1 MDVKSKKI
9 NKINKNKK
17 KKGPKNKKNYK
28 FQAKKKER
36 ELIIR
41 SNQII
46 TRNFRLRGN
55 LVRNSERKNIIR
67 KPLGKKVLE
76 KIQNIMKYNNDE
88 KNDLSYELALQYDK
102 RTYCEYYI
110 SLIKINHSL
119 IFAFF
124 NSNDYN
130 SRIIKIDSFF
140 VDFATFYVINA
151 LFYNDETMHNIYVNE
166 GSFDLEYQI
175 SQIIYSSLISMVIKT
190 LCKCL
195 RLSNNNII
203 EFKQSKIEKN
213 VEKKGNTL
221 INKLTI
227 KFTLYFILST
237 ILLLGFWYYI
247 SMFGAIYKN
256 TQIHL
261 LKDTLI
267 SFGLG
272 LVTPFGINLLPG
284 FFRIPALSS
293 LKNKRRLL
301 YNFSK
306 ILQIF

>member
-1 MDVKSKKI
+1 
-9 NKINKNKK
+9 
-17 KKGPKNKKNYK
+17 
-28 FQAKKKER
+28 
-36 ELIIR
+36 
-41 SNQII
+41 
-46 TRNFRLRGN
+46 
-55 LVRNSERKNIIR
+55 
-67 KPLGKKVLE
+67 
-76 KIQNIMKYNNDE
+76 MKYNDDE
-88 KNDLSYELALQYDK
+88 KNDLSYGLALQYDK

-110 SLIKINHSL
+110 SLIKTNHSL

-151 LFYNDETMHNIYVNE
+151 LFYNDEAMHNIYVNE
-166 GSFDLEYQI
+166 GSFDLEYQL
-175 SQIIYSSLISMVIKT
+175 SQIIYSSLISMVINT
-190 LCKCL
+190 LCQFL

-203 EFKQSKIEKN
+203 EFKQSKKEKN
-213 VEKKGNTL
+213 VEKKGNKL

-227 KFTLYFILST
+227 KFILYFILST

-272 LVTPFGINLLPG
+272 LVTPFGIYLLPG

-293 LKNKRRLL
+293 PKKERRLL

-306 ILQIF
+306 ILQMF